1 MGGNMSVKIDSNLL
15 MEILEETPASQNI
28 MLMGKHGI
36 GKSQILEKF
45 YSEKGY
51 KVVVLFLGQMS
62 DPGDL
67 IGIPH
72 KNEQTG
78 HTEFMPPYWF
88 PTDDTPVVLFLDEL
102 NRARSEVLQTIMDL
116 ALNRKLAGRSLPK
129 GSRIIS
135 AVNNG
140 EEYQLTDLDPA
151 LVSRFNIYEFEP
163 SVQDWLLWANKN
175 GVDERITSYIAATPK
190 ALDNHSAIEDLENLE
205 KTPDRRGW
213 VRVSEIIIGKDVLSR
228 SHKSMIAGIIG
239 GLGANRFFEFLDENH
254 LLTAKEL
261 LLGDYDE
268 NKLKLI
274 TYGTPQL
281 ATINDA
287 VFVFLESGKYNDD
300 DKYLIAEN
308 LEAYFSF
315 LEEGKK
321 REAMAQ
327 FANMFSGTMYPNA
340 LVFIIGECPELY
352 TKMTQFVAEI
362 K

>member
-1 MGGNMSVKIDSNLL
+1 MSVRIDGNLL
-15 MEILEETPASQNI
+15 LEILEETPSTQNI

-45 YSEKGY
+45 YTAKGC
-51 KVVVLFLGQMS
+51 KVVPLFLGQMS

-72 KNEQTG
+72 KNEETG

-102 NRARSEVLQTIMDL
+102 NRARPEVLQTIMDL
-116 ALNRKLAGRSLPK
+116 ALNRKLAGRSLPV

-151 LVSRFNIYEFEP
+151 LVSRFNIYEFVP

-175 GVDERITSYIAATPK
+175 GVDDRIIDYISANPK
-190 ALDNHSAIEDLENLE
+190 ALDNQSSIEELDKLE

-213 VRVSEIIIGKDVLSR
+213 VRVSEIIKDKPVLKQ
-228 SHKSMIAGIIG
+228 SHKSMIAGIVG
-239 GLGANRFFEFLDENH
+239 GVAANRFIEFLDKNH
-254 LLTAKEL
+254 ILTAKEL
-261 LLGDYDE
+261 LHDNFE
-268 NKLKLI
+268 MSRLKMES
-274 TYGTPQL
+274 YKTPQF
-281 ATINDA
+281 ATINDGI
-287 VFVFLESGKYNDD
+287 FVYLESEKYAEG
-300 DKYLIAEN
+300 DKVIMAEN
-308 LEAYFSF
+308 LASYFSY
-315 LEEGKK
+315 LEQKK
-321 REAMAQ
+321 LREAMAH

-340 LVFIIGECPELY
+340 LVFIISECPDLY
-352 TKMTQFVAEI
+352 SKMTKFVAEI

>member
-1 MGGNMSVKIDSNLL
+1 MSVRIEGNLL
-15 MEILEETPASQNI
+15 LEVLEETPATQNI

-45 YSEKGY
+45 YSEKGF
-51 KVVVLFLGQMS
+51 KVVTLFLGQMS

-72 KNEQTG
+72 KNEETG

-102 NRARSEVLQTIMDL
+102 NRARPEVLQTIMDL
-116 ALNRKLAGRSLPK
+116 ALNRKLAGRSLPT

-151 LVSRFNIYEFEP
+151 LVSRFNIYEFVP
-163 SVQDWLLWANKN
+163 SVQNWLLWANKN
-175 GVDERITSYIAATPK
+175 GIDERITSYISTNPK
-190 ALDNHSAIEDLENLE
+190 ALDNQTAVEDLENLE

-213 VRVSEIIIGKDVLSR
+213 VRVSEIISGKTELKQ
-228 SHKSMIAGIIG
+228 SHKSIVAGIIG
-239 GLGANRFFEFLDENH
+239 SAAANRFFEFLDKNH

-261 LLGDYDE
+261 LLGNFE
-268 NKLKLI
+268 MNHLKLENY
-274 TYGTPQL
+274 TTPQF

-287 VFVFLESGKYNDD
+287 IFVFLESAKYSDS
-300 DKYLIAEN
+300 DKELMAKN
-308 LEAYFSF
+308 LSSYFDF
-315 LEEGKK
+315 LEKK
-321 REAMAQ
+321 KLREAMAH
-327 FANMFSGTMYPNA
+327 FANMFSGTTYPNA
-340 LVFIIGECPELY
+340 LVFIISECQELY
-352 TKMTQFVAEI
+352 SKMTKFVAEI

>member
-1 MGGNMSVKIDSNLL
+1 MSVRIDGNLL
-15 MEILEETPASQNI
+15 LEILEETPATQNI

-45 YSEKGY
+45 YTAKGC
-51 KVVVLFLGQMS
+51 KVVSLFLGQMS

-72 KNEQTG
+72 KNEVTG

-102 NRARSEVLQTIMDL
+102 NRARPEVLQTIMDL
-116 ALNRKLAGRSLPK
+116 ALNRKLAGRSLPA

-151 LVSRFNIYEFEP
+151 LVSRFNIYEFVP

-175 GVDERITSYIAATPK
+175 GVDERITSYIAANPK
-190 ALDNHSAIEDLENLE
+190 ALDNQMAIEDMENLE
-205 KTPDRRGW
+205 KTPDRRAW
-213 VRVSEIIIGKDVLSR
+213 VRVSEIISGKEVLNQ
-228 SHKSMIAGIIG
+228 SHKSIIAGIVG
-239 GLGANRFFEFLDENH
+239 GVAANRFFEFLDHNH

-261 LLGDYDE
+261 LQGNFE
-268 NKLKLI
+268 MNRLKLES
-274 TYGTPQL
+274 YKTPQF

-287 VFVFLESGKYNDD
+287 VFVYLES
-300 DKYLIAEN
+300 DKYGDADKKVMAEN
-308 LEAYFSF
+308 LSAYFNY
-315 LEEGKK
+315 LEEKK
-321 REAMAQ
+321 LREAMAH

-340 LVFIIGECPELY
+340 LVFIIGECPTLY
-352 TKMTQFVAEI
+352 SKMTKFVAEI

>member
-1 MGGNMSVKIDSNLL
+1 MAVRIDGNLL
-15 MEILEETPASQNI
+15 LQILEETPATQNI

-45 YSEKGY
+45 YTAKGC
-51 KVVVLFLGQMS
+51 KVVSLFLGQMS

-72 KNEQTG
+72 KNEKTG

-102 NRARSEVLQTIMDL
+102 NRARPEVLQTIMDL
-116 ALNRKLAGRSLPK
+116 VLNRKLAGRSLPA

-151 LVSRFNIYEFEP
+151 LVSRFNIYEFVP

-175 GVDERITSYIAATPK
+175 GVDERITSYIAANPK
-190 ALDNHSAIEDLENLE
+190 ALDNQMAIEDMENLE
-205 KTPDRRGW
+205 KTPDRRAW
-213 VRVSEIIIGKDVLSR
+213 VRVSEIISGKDVLTQA
-228 SHKSMIAGIIG
+228 HKSIIAGIVG
-239 GLGANRFFEFLDENH
+239 GVAANRFMEFLDQNH

-261 LLGDYDE
+261 LLGNYE
-268 NKLKLI
+268 INRLKLE
-274 TYGTPQL
+274 TYKTPQF

-287 VFVFLESGKYNDD
+287 VFVFLES
-300 DKYLIAEN
+300 DKYGDNEKDIMAKN
-308 LEAYFSF
+308 LAAYFNF
-315 LEEGKK
+315 LEEKK
-321 REAMAQ
+321 LREAMAH

-340 LVFIIGECPELY
+340 LVFIIGECPDLY
-352 TKMTQFVAEI
+352 TRMTKFVAEI

>member
-1 MGGNMSVKIDSNLL
+1 MSVRIDGNLL
-15 MEILEETPASQNI
+15 LEVLEETPSTQNI

-45 YSEKGY
+45 YTAKGC
-51 KVVVLFLGQMS
+51 KVVSLFLGQMS

-72 KNEQTG
+72 KNEVTG

-102 NRARSEVLQTIMDL
+102 NRARPEVLQTIMDL
-116 ALNRKLAGRSLPK
+116 ALNRKLAGRSLPA

-151 LVSRFNIYEFEP
+151 LVSRFNIYEFVP

-175 GVDERITSYIAATPK
+175 GVDERITSYIAANPK
-190 ALDNHSAIEDLENLE
+190 ALDNQLAIEDMENLE
-205 KTPDRRGW
+205 KTPDRRAW
-213 VRVSEIIIGKDVLSR
+213 VRVSEIISGKEVLKQ
-228 SHKSMIAGIIG
+228 SHKSMIGGIIG
-239 GLGANRFFEFLDENH
+239 GVAANRFFEFLDHNH

-261 LLGDYDE
+261 LQGNFE
-268 NKLKLI
+268 MNRLKLES
-274 TYGTPQL
+274 YKTPQF

-287 VFVFLESGKYNDD
+287 VFVYLES
-300 DKYLIAEN
+300 DKYGDSDKAVMAEN
-308 LEAYFSF
+308 LSAYFNY
-315 LEEGKK
+315 LEEKK
-321 REAMAQ
+321 LREAMAH

-340 LVFIIGECPELY
+340 LVFIIGECPTLY
-352 TKMTQFVAEI
+352 SKMTKFVAEI

>member
-1 MGGNMSVKIDSNLL
+1 MSVRIDGNLL
-15 MEILEETPASQNI
+15 LEILEETPGTQNI

-45 YSEKGY
+45 YSAKGF
-51 KVVVLFLGQMS
+51 KVVSLFLGQMS

-72 KNEQTG
+72 KNEKTG

-88 PTDDTPVVLFLDEL
+88 PTDNTPVVLFLDEL
-102 NRARSEVLQTIMDL
+102 NRARPEVLQTIMDL
-116 ALNRKLAGRSLPK
+116 ALNRKLAGRSLPA

-151 LVSRFNIYEFEP
+151 LVSRFNIYEFVP

-175 GVDERITSYIAATPK
+175 GIDERITTYISANPK
-190 ALDNHSAIEDLENLE
+190 ALDNHVSAEDLDNLE

-213 VRVSEIIIGKDVLSR
+213 ARVSEIICDKPELKQ
-228 SHKSMIAGIIG
+228 SHKSMIAGIVG
-239 GLGANRFFEFLDENH
+239 AVAANRFFEFLDHNH

-261 LLGDYDE
+261 LLGSFE
-268 NKLKLI
+268 TNRKKLESYK
-274 TYGTPQL
+274 TPQL

-287 VFVFLESGKYNDD
+287 IFVYLESNKYTDS
-300 DKYLIAEN
+300 DKTLMAANLASYYDYLEQ
-308 LEAYFSF
+308 
-315 LEEGKK
+315 KK
-321 REAMAQ
+321 LREAMAH

-340 LVFIIGECPELY
+340 LVFIISECPDLY
-352 TKMTQFVAEI
+352 SHMTKFVAEI

>member
-1 MGGNMSVKIDSNLL
+1 MSTRIDGNLL
-15 MEILEETPASQNI
+15 LEILEETPANQNI

-45 YSEKGY
+45 YTEKGC
-51 KVVVLFLGQMS
+51 KVVPLFLGQMS

-102 NRARSEVLQTIMDL
+102 NRARPEVLQTIMDL

-151 LVSRFNIYEFEP
+151 LVSRFNIYEFVP
-163 SVQDWLLWANKN
+163 SVQDWLLWANRN
-175 GVDERITSYIAATPK
+175 GIDERITNYISTNPK
-190 ALDNHSAIEDLENLE
+190 ALDNQSAVEDLDNLE

-213 VRVSEIIIGKDVLSR
+213 VRVSEIITGKDILKQ

-239 GLGANRFFEFLDENH
+239 GVEANRFFEFLDKNH

-261 LLGDYDE
+261 LLGNYEE
-268 NKLKLI
+268 NKHKLK
-274 TYGTPQL
+274 TYTTPQF

-287 VFVFLESGKYNDD
+287 VFVFLESGRYE
-300 DKYLIAEN
+300 DKDKSLVSQN
-308 LEAYFSF
+308 LAAYFDY
-315 LEEGKK
+315 LEEKK
-321 REAMAQ
+321 LREAMAH

-340 LVFIIGECPELY
+340 LVFIISECPELY
-352 TKMTQFVAEI
+352 AKMTKFVAEI

>member
-1 MGGNMSVKIDSNLL
+1 MSVRIDGNLL
-15 MEILEETPASQNI
+15 LEILEETPATQNI

-45 YSEKGY
+45 YTAKGC
-51 KVVVLFLGQMS
+51 KVVSLFLGQMS

-72 KNEQTG
+72 KNEVTG

-102 NRARSEVLQTIMDL
+102 NRARPEVLQTIMDL
-116 ALNRKLAGRSLPK
+116 ALNRKLAGRSLPA

-151 LVSRFNIYEFEP
+151 LVSRFNIYEFVP

-175 GVDERITSYIAATPK
+175 GVDERITSYIAANPK
-190 ALDNHSAIEDLENLE
+190 ALDNQMAIEDMENLE
-205 KTPDRRGW
+205 KTPDRRAW
-213 VRVSEIIIGKDVLSR
+213 VRVSEIISGKAVLKQ
-228 SHKSMIAGIIG
+228 SHKSVIGGIIG
-239 GLGANRFFEFLDENH
+239 GVAANRFFEFLDHNH

-261 LLGDYDE
+261 LQGNFE
-268 NKLKLI
+268 MNRLKLES
-274 TYGTPQL
+274 YKTPQF

-287 VFVFLESGKYNDD
+287 VFVYLES
-300 DKYLIAEN
+300 DKYGDADKKVMAEN
-308 LEAYFSF
+308 LSAYFNY
-315 LEEGKK
+315 LEEKK
-321 REAMAQ
+321 LREAMAH

-340 LVFIIGECPELY
+340 LVFIIGECPTLY
-352 TKMTQFVAEI
+352 SKMTKFVAEI

>member
-1 MGGNMSVKIDSNLL
+1 MSVRIDGNLL
-15 MEILEETPASQNI
+15 LEILEETPATQNI

-51 KVVVLFLGQMS
+51 KVVTLFLGQMS

-72 KNEQTG
+72 KNEETG
-78 HTEFMPPYWF
+78 HTDFMPPYWF
-88 PTDDTPVVLFLDEL
+88 PIDDTPVVLFLDEL
-102 NRARSEVLQTIMDL
+102 NRARPEVLQTLMDL
-116 ALNRKLAGRSLPK
+116 ALNRKLAGRALPE

-151 LVSRFNIYEFEP
+151 LVSRFNIYEFIP
-163 SVQDWLLWANKN
+163 SVQDWLLWANRS
-175 GVDERITSYIAATPK
+175 GIDERITSYIAANPE
-190 ALDNHSAIEDLENLE
+190 ALDNQAAIEDLENLE
-205 KTPDRRGW
+205 KTPDRRAW
-213 VRVSEIIIGKDVLSR
+213 VRVSEIISGKQELKQ
-228 SHKSMIAGIIG
+228 SHKSIIAGIVG
-239 GLGANRFFEFLDENH
+239 GIAANRFFEFMDQNH

-261 LLGDYDE
+261 LLGNFEISRMKMDKY
-268 NKLKLI
+268 K
-274 TYGTPQL
+274 TPQF

-287 VFVFLESGKYNDD
+287 VFVFLESAKYDGAN
-300 DKYLIAEN
+300 KKLMAEN
-308 LEAYFSF
+308 LSQYFGY
-315 LEEGKK
+315 LEGKK
-321 REAMAQ
+321 LREAMAH

-352 TKMTQFVAEI
+352 TRMTKFVAEI
-362 K
+362 R

>member
-1 MGGNMSVKIDSNLL
+1 MSVRIDGNLL
-15 MEILEETPASQNI
+15 LDILEETPATQNI

-45 YSEKGY
+45 YTAKGC
-51 KVVVLFLGQMS
+51 KVVSLFLGQMS

-72 KNEQTG
+72 KNEVTG

-102 NRARSEVLQTIMDL
+102 NRARPEVLQTIMDL
-116 ALNRKLAGRSLPK
+116 ALNRKLAGRSLPA

-151 LVSRFNIYEFEP
+151 LVSRFNIYEFVP

-175 GVDERITSYIAATPK
+175 GVDERITSYIAANPK
-190 ALDNHSAIEDLENLE
+190 ALDNQMAIDDMENLE
-205 KTPDRRGW
+205 KTPDRRAW
-213 VRVSEIIIGKDVLSR
+213 VRVSEIISGKEVLKQ
-228 SHKSMIAGIIG
+228 SHKSMIAGIVG
-239 GLGANRFFEFLDENH
+239 GVAANRFFEFLDHNH

-261 LLGDYDE
+261 LQGNFE
-268 NKLKLI
+268 MNRLKLE
-274 TYGTPQL
+274 TYKTPQF

-287 VFVFLESGKYNDD
+287 VFVYLES
-300 DKYLIAEN
+300 DKYGDGDKAVMAEN
-308 LEAYFSF
+308 LSAYFNY
-315 LEEGKK
+315 LEEKK
-321 REAMAQ
+321 LREAMAH

-340 LVFIIGECPELY
+340 LVFIIGECPTLY
-352 TKMTQFVAEI
+352 SKMTKFVAEI

>member
-1 MGGNMSVKIDSNLL
+1 MSVRIDGNLL
-15 MEILEETPASQNI
+15 LELLEETPATQNI

-36 GKSQILEKF
+36 GKSQILENF
-45 YSEKGY
+45 YTEKGY
-51 KVVVLFLGQMS
+51 KVVTLFLGQMS

-72 KNEQTG
+72 KNEVTG

-102 NRARSEVLQTIMDL
+102 NRARPEVLQTIMDL
-116 ALNRKLAGRSLPK
+116 ALNRKLAGRSLPA

-151 LVSRFNIYEFEP
+151 LVSRFNIYEFVP
-163 SVQDWLLWANKN
+163 SVQDWLLWANRS
-175 GVDERITSYIAATPK
+175 GIDERITAYIAANPK
-190 ALDNHSAIEDLENLE
+190 ALDNQVSSEDLDNLE

-213 VRVSEIIIGKDVLSR
+213 VRVSELINGKTELKQ
-228 SHKSMIAGIIG
+228 SHKTFIAGIVG
-239 GLGANRFFEFLDENH
+239 GVAANRFFEFLDHNH

-261 LLGDYDE
+261 LLGNFEMNRLKMEDY
-268 NKLKLI
+268 K
-274 TYGTPQL
+274 TPQF

-287 VFVFLESGKYNDD
+287 VFVFLESAKYDES
-300 DKYLIAEN
+300 DKKLMAEN
-308 LEAYFSF
+308 LFNYFKF
-315 LEEGKK
+315 LESKK
-321 REAMAQ
+321 LREAMAH

-352 TKMTQFVAEI
+352 SRMTKFVAEI
-362 K
+362 R

>member
-1 MGGNMSVKIDSNLL
+1 MSVRIDGNLL
-15 MEILEETPASQNI
+15 LEILEETPATQNI

-45 YSEKGY
+45 YTAKGC
-51 KVVVLFLGQMS
+51 KVVSLFLGQMS

-72 KNEQTG
+72 KNEVTG

-102 NRARSEVLQTIMDL
+102 NRARPEVLQTIMDL
-116 ALNRKLAGRSLPK
+116 ALNRKLAGRSLPA

-151 LVSRFNIYEFEP
+151 LVSRFNIYEFVP

-175 GVDERITSYIAATPK
+175 GVDERITSYIAANPK
-190 ALDNHSAIEDLENLE
+190 ALDNQMAIEDMENLE
-205 KTPDRRGW
+205 KTPDRRAW
-213 VRVSEIIIGKDVLSR
+213 VRVSEIISGKEVLKQ
-228 SHKSMIAGIIG
+228 SHKSMIAGIVG
-239 GLGANRFFEFLDENH
+239 GVAANRFFEFLDHNH

-261 LLGDYDE
+261 LQGNFE
-268 NKLKLI
+268 MNRLKLES
-274 TYGTPQL
+274 YKTPQF

-287 VFVFLESGKYNDD
+287 VFVYLES
-300 DKYLIAEN
+300 DKYGDADKKVMAEN
-308 LEAYFSF
+308 LSAYFNY
-315 LEEGKK
+315 LEDKK
-321 REAMAQ
+321 LREAMAH

-340 LVFIIGECPELY
+340 LVFIIGECPTLY
-352 TKMTQFVAEI
+352 SKMTKFVAEI

>member
-1 MGGNMSVKIDSNLL
+1 MSVRIDGNLL
-15 MEILEETPASQNI
+15 LEILEETPATQNI

-45 YSEKGY
+45 YTEKGC
-51 KVVVLFLGQMS
+51 KVVSLFLGQMS

-72 KNEQTG
+72 KNEETG

-102 NRARSEVLQTIMDL
+102 NRARPEVLQTIMDL
-116 ALNRKLAGRSLPK
+116 ALNRKLTGRSLPK

-151 LVSRFNIYEFEP
+151 LVSRFNIYEFVP

-175 GVDERITSYIAATPK
+175 GIDDRVVTYISSNPK
-190 ALDNHSAIEDLENLE
+190 ALDNQTAVEDLENLE

-213 VRVSEIIIGKDVLSR
+213 VRVSEIIKGKDVLKT

-239 GLGANRFFEFLDENH
+239 GVGASRFFDFLDHNH
-254 LLTAKEL
+254 ILT
-261 LLGDYDE
+261 G
-268 NKLKLI
+268 KL
-274 TYGTPQL
+274 
-281 ATINDA
+281 
-287 VFVFLESGKYNDD
+287 
-300 DKYLIAEN
+300 
-308 LEAYFSF
+308 
-315 LEEGKK
+315 
-321 REAMAQ
+321 
-327 FANMFSGTMYPNA
+327 
-340 LVFIIGECPELY
+340 
-352 TKMTQFVAEI
+352 
-362 K
+362 

>member
-1 MGGNMSVKIDSNLL
+1 MSVKIDSNLL

-116 ALNRKLAGRSLPK
+116 ALNRKLAGRSLPE

-163 SVQDWLLWANKN
+163 SAQDWLLWANKN
-175 GVDERITSYIAATPK
+175 GVDERITSYIAANPK
-190 ALDNHSAIEDLENLE
+190 ALDNHSAVEDLENLE

-213 VRVSEIIIGKDVLSR
+213 VRVSEIITGKDDLNK

-239 GLGANRFFEFLDENH
+239 GLGASRFFEFLDENH

-261 LLGDYDE
+261 LLGDYDI
-268 NKLKLI
+268 NKLKLK

-287 VFVFLESGKYNDD
+287 VFVFLESARYSDD
-300 DKYLIAEN
+300 EKGLIAKN

-315 LEEGKK
+315 LEEGGK
-321 REAMAQ
+321 REAMAH

-340 LVFIIGECPELY
+340 LVFIIGECPGLY

>member
-1 MGGNMSVKIDSNLL
+1 MSVRIDGNLL
-15 MEILEETPASQNI
+15 LEILEETPASQNI

-51 KVVVLFLGQMS
+51 KVVTLFLGQMS

-72 KNEQTG
+72 KNEETG
-78 HTEFMPPYWF
+78 HTDFMPPYWF

-102 NRARSEVLQTIMDL
+102 NRARPEVLQTIMDL
-116 ALNRKLAGRSLPK
+116 ALNRKLAGKALPA

-151 LVSRFNIYEFEP
+151 LVSRFNIYEFVP

-175 GVDERITSYIAATPK
+175 GIDERITSYIAANPK
-190 ALDNHSAIEDLENLE
+190 ALDNQASIEDLDNLE

-213 VRVSEIIIGKDVLSR
+213 VRVSEIITGKETLKQ
-228 SHKSMIAGIIG
+228 SHKSMIAGIVG
-239 GLGANRFFEFLDENH
+239 GVAANRFFEFLDHNH

-261 LLGDYDE
+261 LLGNYE
-268 NKLKLI
+268 KNRIKLESYK
-274 TYGTPQL
+274 TPQF

-287 VFVFLESGKYNDD
+287 VFVYLESAKYDEK
-300 DKYLIAEN
+300 DKQLMAMN
-308 LEAYFSF
+308 LEKYFEY
-315 LEEGKK
+315 LEKHK
-321 REAMAQ
+321 AREAMAH

-340 LVFIIGECPELY
+340 LVFIISECTELY
-352 TKMTQFVAEI
+352 SKMTKFVAEI

>member
-1 MGGNMSVKIDSNLL
+1 MSVRIDGNLL
-15 MEILEETPASQNI
+15 LEILEETPANQNI

-45 YSEKGY
+45 YTAKGC
-51 KVVVLFLGQMS
+51 KVVSLFLGQMS

-72 KNEQTG
+72 KNEETG

-102 NRARSEVLQTIMDL
+102 NRARPEVLQTIMDL
-116 ALNRKLAGRSLPK
+116 ALNRKLAGRSLPA

-151 LVSRFNIYEFEP
+151 LVSRFNIYEFVP

-175 GVDERITSYIAATPK
+175 GIDERIVTYISSNPK
-190 ALDNHSAIEDLENLE
+190 ALDNQTAVEDLENLE

-213 VRVSEIIIGKDVLSR
+213 VRVSEIIKGKDVLKN

-239 GLGANRFFEFLDENH
+239 GVGASRFFDFLDHNH
-254 LLTAKEL
+254 ILTAKEL
-261 LLGDYDE
+261 LQGNFEL
-268 NKLKLI
+268 NKIKLDS
-274 TYGTPQL
+274 YKTPQF

-287 VFVFLESGKYNDD
+287 VFVYLESNKYG
-300 DKYLIAEN
+300 DKDKGIMSQN
-308 LEAYFSF
+308 LAAYFNY
-315 LEEGKK
+315 LEGKK
-321 REAMAQ
+321 LREAMAH

-352 TKMTQFVAEI
+352 SKMTKFVAEI

>member
-1 MGGNMSVKIDSNLL
+1 MSVKIDSNLL

-72 KNEQTG
+72 KNAQTG

-254 LLTAKEL
+254 LITAKEL

-281 ATINDA
+281 ATINDV

-321 REAMAQ
+321 REAMAH

>member
-1 MGGNMSVKIDSNLL
+1 MSVRIDGNLL
-15 MEILEETPASQNI
+15 LEILEETPSTQNI

-45 YSEKGY
+45 YTAKGC
-51 KVVVLFLGQMS
+51 KVVSLFLGQMS

-72 KNEQTG
+72 KNEVTG

-102 NRARSEVLQTIMDL
+102 NRARPEVLQTIMDL
-116 ALNRKLAGRSLPK
+116 ALNRKLAGRSLPA

-135 AVNNG
+135 AVNVG

-151 LVSRFNIYEFEP
+151 LVSRFNIYEFVP

-175 GVDERITSYIAATPK
+175 GVDERITSYIAANPK
-190 ALDNHSAIEDLENLE
+190 SLDNQMAIEDMENLE
-205 KTPDRRGW
+205 KTPDRRAW
-213 VRVSEIIIGKDVLSR
+213 VRVSEIISGKEVLKQ
-228 SHKSMIAGIIG
+228 SHKSMIAGIVG
-239 GLGANRFFEFLDENH
+239 GVAANRFFEFLDHNH

-261 LLGDYDE
+261 LLGNFE
-268 NKLKLI
+268 MNRLKLE
-274 TYGTPQL
+274 TYNTPQF

-287 VFVFLESGKYNDD
+287 VFVYLESDKYGDSDKAVMAENLSAYFNFLES
-300 DKYLIAEN
+300 
-308 LEAYFSF
+308 
-315 LEEGKK
+315 KK
-321 REAMAQ
+321 LREAMAH
-327 FANMFSGTMYPNA
+327 FANMFSGTMYPDA
-340 LVFIIGECPELY
+340 LVFIIGECPTLY
-352 TKMTQFVAEI
+352 SKMTKFVAEI

>member
-1 MGGNMSVKIDSNLL
+1 MAVRIDGNLL
-15 MEILEETPASQNI
+15 LQILEETPATQNI

-45 YSEKGY
+45 YTAKGC
-51 KVVVLFLGQMS
+51 KVVSLFLGQMS

-72 KNEQTG
+72 KNEETG

-102 NRARSEVLQTIMDL
+102 NRARPEVLQTIMDL

-151 LVSRFNIYEFEP
+151 RVSRFNIYEFMP

-175 GVDERITSYIAATPK
+175 GVDERITSYIAANPK
-190 ALDNHSAIEDLENLE
+190 ALDNQMAIEDMENLE
-205 KTPDRRGW
+205 KTPDRRAW
-213 VRVSEIIIGKDVLSR
+213 VRVSEIISGKDVLTQA
-228 SHKSMIAGIIG
+228 HKSIIAGIVG
-239 GLGANRFFEFLDENH
+239 GVAANRFMEFLDQNH

-261 LLGDYDE
+261 LLGNYE
-268 NKLKLI
+268 INRLKLE
-274 TYGTPQL
+274 TYKTPQF

-287 VFVFLESGKYNDD
+287 VFVFLES
-300 DKYLIAEN
+300 DKYGDNEKGIMANN
-308 LEAYFSF
+308 LAAYFNF
-315 LEEGKK
+315 LEEKK
-321 REAMAQ
+321 LREAMAH

-340 LVFIIGECPELY
+340 LVFIIGECPDLY
-352 TKMTQFVAEI
+352 TRMTRFVAEI

>member
-1 MGGNMSVKIDSNLL
+1 MSVRIDGNLL
-15 MEILEETPASQNI
+15 LEILEETPANQNI

-45 YSEKGY
+45 YTAKGC
-51 KVVVLFLGQMS
+51 KVVSLFLGQMS

-72 KNEQTG
+72 KNEETG

-102 NRARSEVLQTIMDL
+102 NRARPEVLQTIMDL
-116 ALNRKLAGRSLPK
+116 ALNRKLAGRSLPA

-151 LVSRFNIYEFEP
+151 LVSRFNIYEFVP

-175 GVDERITSYIAATPK
+175 GIDERIVTYISSNPK
-190 ALDNHSAIEDLENLE
+190 ALDNQTAVEDLENLE

-213 VRVSEIIIGKDVLSR
+213 VRVSEIIKGKDVLKN

-239 GLGANRFFEFLDENH
+239 GVGASRFFDFLDHNH
-254 LLTAKEL
+254 ILTAKEL
-261 LLGDYDE
+261 LQGNFEL
-268 NKLKLI
+268 NKIKLDS
-274 TYGTPQL
+274 YKTPQF

-287 VFVFLESGKYNDD
+287 VFVYLESNKYG
-300 DKYLIAEN
+300 DKDKGIMSQN
-308 LEAYFSF
+308 LAAYFNY
-315 LEEGKK
+315 LEGKK
-321 REAMAQ
+321 LREAMAH

-340 LVFIIGECPELY
+340 LVFIIGKCPELY
-352 TKMTQFVAEI
+352 SKMTKFVAEI

>member
-1 MGGNMSVKIDSNLL
+1 MAVRIDGNLL
-15 MEILEETPASQNI
+15 LQILEETPATQNI

-45 YSEKGY
+45 YTAKGC
-51 KVVVLFLGQMS
+51 KVVSLFLGQMS

-72 KNEQTG
+72 KNEVTG

-102 NRARSEVLQTIMDL
+102 NRARPEVLQTIMDL
-116 ALNRKLAGRSLPK
+116 ALNRKLAGRSLPA

-151 LVSRFNIYEFEP
+151 LVSRFNIYEFMP

-175 GVDERITSYIAATPK
+175 GVDERITNYIAANPT
-190 ALDNHSAIEDLENLE
+190 ALDNQKAIEDMENLE
-205 KTPDRRGW
+205 KTPDRRAW
-213 VRVSEIIIGKDVLSR
+213 VRVSEIISGKETLNQAL
-228 SHKSMIAGIIG
+228 KSIIAGIVG
-239 GLGANRFFEFLDENH
+239 SVAANRFIEFLDQNH

-261 LLGDYDE
+261 LLDDYE
-268 NKLKLI
+268 LNKFKLE
-274 TYGTPQL
+274 TYKTPQF

-287 VFVFLESGKYNDD
+287 IFVYLESAKYNDNEKD
-300 DKYLIAEN
+300 IMAKNFA
-308 LEAYFSF
+308 AYFNF
-315 LEEGKK
+315 LEEKK
-321 REAMAQ
+321 LREAMAH

-340 LVFIIGECPELY
+340 LVFIIGECPDLY
-352 TKMTQFVAEI
+352 TRMTKFVAEI

>member
-1 MGGNMSVKIDSNLL
+1 MSVRIDGNLL
-15 MEILEETPASQNI
+15 LEILEETPATQNI

-45 YSEKGY
+45 YTTKGC
-51 KVVVLFLGQMS
+51 KVVSLFLGQMS

-72 KNEQTG
+72 KNEETG

-102 NRARSEVLQTIMDL
+102 NRARPEVLQTIMDL
-116 ALNRKLAGRSLPK
+116 ALNRKLAGRSLPA

-151 LVSRFNIYEFEP
+151 LVSRFNIYEFVP

-175 GVDERITSYIAATPK
+175 GIDERITSYIAANPK
-190 ALDNHSAIEDLENLE
+190 ALDNQMAIEDMENLE
-205 KTPDRRGW
+205 KTPDRRAW
-213 VRVSEIIIGKDVLSR
+213 VRVSEIIAGKEVLKQ
-228 SHKSMIAGIIG
+228 SHKSMIAGIVG
-239 GLGANRFFEFLDENH
+239 GVAANRFFEFLDHNH

-261 LLGDYDE
+261 LLGNFE
-268 NKLKLI
+268 MNRLKLES
-274 TYGTPQL
+274 YKTPQL

-287 VFVFLESGKYNDD
+287 VFVYLES
-300 DKYLIAEN
+300 DKYGDGDKAVMAQN
-308 LEAYFSF
+308 LAAYFYF
-315 LEEGKK
+315 LEEKK
-321 REAMAQ
+321 LREAMAH

-340 LVFIIGECPELY
+340 LVFIIGECSELY
-352 TKMTQFVAEI
+352 SKMTKFVAEI